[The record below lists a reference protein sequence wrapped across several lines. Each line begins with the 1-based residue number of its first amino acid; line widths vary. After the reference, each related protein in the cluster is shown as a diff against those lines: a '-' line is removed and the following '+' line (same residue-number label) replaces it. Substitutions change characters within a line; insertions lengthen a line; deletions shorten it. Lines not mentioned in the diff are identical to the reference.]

1 MLLGLV
7 LGDDLVMLLCQ
18 FGSTLINMCCRYI
31 RFKDIRCVHVFGV
44 STSAGK
50 ANDSGYFALLASG
63 LHPRHILPR

>member
-1 MLLGLV
+1 LGLV

-44 STSAGK
+44 
-50 ANDSGYFALLASG
+50 
-63 LHPRHILPR
+63 RQ